1 MVHLSPHHKQWT
13 GLLALVAHPMQS
25 DSVIAIIVRTWW
37 SRYNVLTPFQ
47 YGVSLPV
54 HSVANKTQRTL

>member
-25 DSVIAIIVRTWW
+25 DSVVAIIVRTWW

-47 YGVSLPV
+47 YGVS
-54 HSVANKTQRTL
+54 SCA